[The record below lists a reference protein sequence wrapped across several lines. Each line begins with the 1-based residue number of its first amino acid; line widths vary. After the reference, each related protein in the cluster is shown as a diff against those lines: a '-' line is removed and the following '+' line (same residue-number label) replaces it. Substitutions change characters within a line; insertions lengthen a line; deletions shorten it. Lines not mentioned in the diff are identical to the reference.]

1 MNRISLVGRL
11 TRDPMVFDT
20 GNPYTKTV
28 KYTLTVQS
36 DRKDRESDTY
46 HTDFLPVTCWGNRAL
61 FAEKYLHQGMRIAVS
76 GNLRSSR
83 YAAADGQMKY
93 DLSVIAERQEF
104 ADGKVSDDNKIPD
117 DNTVSDTKKKK
128 RPA

>member
-20 GNPYTKTV
+20 GKNPYTKTV
-28 KYTLTVQS
+28 KYTLAVQS
-36 DRKDRESDTY
+36 DRKDKDSDTY

-76 GNLRSSR
+76 GNLRSSK
-83 YAAADGQMKY
+83 YTSSDGETKY

-104 ADGKVSDDNKIPD
+104 ADGKPSEDS
-117 DNTVSDTKKKK
+117 NTPSEKKKK
-128 RPA
+128 RAA